1 MDYSAAGNAFRVTDL
16 ETREVPPHLD
26 GVLILQ
32 NFRLRVINR
41 DGSEAASCGNGLR
54 CIGRYLLDTG
64 HPQGSYAIQTG
75 DRTVTVHCFDEIG
88 VDLGAPRDYAQHGEF
103 DFVNTGV
110 PHLVCWVDSLEF
122 DIEPL
127 AYPLRVQ
134 WNANVNFAVR
144 GDPIR
149 VRTYERGVGET
160 LSCGTGAAAVAY
172 SAHRRFKASFPIH
185 LNFRGGDLRIEL
197 GLKLFGNVKPLYI

>member
-1 MDYSAAGNAFRVTDL
+1 MDYSAAGNTFRVAES

-26 GVLILQ
+26 GLLLLQ

-64 HPQGSYAIQTG
+64 HPRGRYAIQTG

-88 VDLGAPRDYAQHGEF
+88 VDLGAPRDYKQHAHF

-110 PHLVCWVDSLEF
+110 PHLVLWVDSLDFE
-122 DIEPL
+122 IEPL
-127 AYPLRVQ
+127 AHPLRMQ
-134 WNANVNFAVR
+134 WDANVNFALR

-172 SAHRRFKASFPIH
+172 SAHRRFQTPFPIQ
-185 LNFRGGDLRIEL
+185 LSFRGGLLRIEP
-197 GLKLFGNVKPLYI
+197 GLTLFGDVKRLYI